1 MFYFF
6 PSTLL
11 KCFWARHWIQLQVCS
26 LVTDHAPYSVCHF
39 FIHYFQGQLITQLQ
53 DLSVLSDH
61 GKIEQCM
68 FKKKKK
74 RHLPIFLYLCIRHPW
89 RTHVTSCFGLSEN
102 QDCPA
107 TISWFTF
114 TLSQHLDS
122 EITMEPIKKRHA
134 AAVVRAALCKE
145 KTWCKQKM
153 EKNQSVITTWQQ
165 GKCRWVGPQ
174 IADLMRTLKVGNIS
188 LSPPSY
194 F

>member
-1 MFYFF
+1 MFFYF

-26 LVTDHAPYSVCHF
+26 LVTDHAPYSVCHS
-39 FIHYFQGQLITQLQ
+39 FIHYFQGQLISQLQ

-68 FKKKKK
+68 FKKK
-74 RHLPIFLYLCIRHPW
+74 RLLPIFLYLCIRHPW

-114 TLSQHLDS
+114 TLSQYLDS
-122 EITMEPIKKRHA
+122 EITMEPIKKGMQRLWWGLRFAKRKHDA
-134 AAVVRAALCKE
+134 NKRWRKIVSNYN
-145 KTWCKQKM
+145 M
-153 EKNQSVITTWQQ
+153 TTRQ
-165 GKCRWVGPQ
+165 
-174 IADLMRTLKVGNIS
+174 M
-188 LSPPSY
+188 
-194 F
+194 

>member
-1 MFYFF
+1 MLSSWSIKLQLKETWENILRLGMFYFF

-26 LVTDHAPYSVCHF
+26 LVTDHAPYSVCHS

-68 FKKKKK
+68 FKKKKTFADISVSLYPSSLTHA
-74 RHLPIFLYLCIRHPW
+74 RNFLLWFVWKPRLSCHHFMV
-89 RTHVTSCFGLSEN
+89 HVHSFT
-102 QDCPA
+102 A
-107 TISWFTF
+107 SWLRNNHGTN
-114 TLSQHLDS
+114 
-122 EITMEPIKKRHA
+122 KKRHA

-153 EKNQSVITTWQQ
+153 EKNSQ
-165 GKCRWVGPQ
+165 
-174 IADLMRTLKVGNIS
+174 
-188 LSPPSY
+188 
-194 F
+194 